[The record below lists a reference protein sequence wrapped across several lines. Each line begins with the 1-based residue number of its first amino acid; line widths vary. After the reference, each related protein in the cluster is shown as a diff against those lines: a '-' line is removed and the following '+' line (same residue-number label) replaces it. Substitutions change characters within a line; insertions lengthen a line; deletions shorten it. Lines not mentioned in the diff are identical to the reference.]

1 MRQLKITKQITG
13 RESYSIE
20 KYLQEI
26 GKIHVLSP
34 EEEAD
39 LAKKIRSGDR
49 AAREKLVL
57 SNLRFVVSVAKQY
70 QNHGLT
76 LGDLINEGNVGLI
89 KAAECFD
96 ETKGFKFISYAVWW
110 IRQSILQAIAENARL
125 IRLPLNKISTINKVN
140 RCYTLLEQEFQREPT
155 EEEIAEK
162 MDMTPEE
169 VKENMKIAT
178 KPVSMDAPLTTD
190 EESISLYDVY
200 IAPDPSIQAPES
212 SLNQDSLKT
221 DIERSFAALSVREA
235 TILSMYY
242 GLNGY
247 SSMSLEEIGTKLG
260 LTSERVSHVIGEEQ
274 SAEDWD
280 IDELNN
286 VLLPVVPL
294 KRIELTE
301 EQKKHGTKAELIEQL
316 QEEAVKVY
324 EAKEAEFPEPE
335 QFREVER
342 VILLKV
348 IDRKWMDHIDDMDQ
362 LRQGIGLQAYGQ
374 RDPVVEYKFAGF
386 DMFDAMIDSI
396 AEETIKVLTHIKIE
410 QKVEREQV
418 AKATGTNKDESVA
431 KAPKKRTS
439 KKIQPND
446 PCPCGSGKKY
456 KQCCGRKY

>member
-39 LAKKIRSGDR
+39 LAKKIRNGDR
-49 AAREKLVL
+49 EAREKLVL

-140 RCYTLLEQEFQREPT
+140 RCYTALEQEFQREPT

-162 MDMTPEE
+162 MDITPAE
-169 VKENMKIAT
+169 VKDNLKIAS

-200 IAPDPSIQAPES
+200 VASDPAIQGPES
-212 SLNQDSLKT
+212 MLNQDSLRK
-221 DIERSFAALSVREA
+221 DIERSFTVLSVREA
-235 TILSMYY
+235 SILSMYY

-247 SSMSLEEIGTKLG
+247 APMSLEEIGTKLG
-260 LTSERVSHVIGEEQ
+260 LTSERVRQV
-274 SAEDWD
+274 
-280 IDELNN
+280 
-286 VLLPVVPL
+286 
-294 KRIELTE
+294 K
-301 EQKKHGTKAELIEQL
+301 TKAIRKLKE
-316 QEEAVKVY
+316 VKNN
-324 EAKEAEFPEPE
+324 K
-335 QFREVER
+335 R
-342 VILLKV
+342 LKTY
-348 IDRKWMDHIDDMDQ
+348 
-362 LRQGIGLQAYGQ
+362 L
-374 RDPVVEYKFAGF
+374 
-386 DMFDAMIDSI
+386 
-396 AEETIKVLTHIKIE
+396 
-410 QKVEREQV
+410 
-418 AKATGTNKDESVA
+418 
-431 KAPKKRTS
+431 
-439 KKIQPND
+439 
-446 PCPCGSGKKY
+446 
-456 KQCCGRKY
+456 